1 MILKIFQQ
9 LIRHMPYLNREQI
22 IELIKKKRIYSNKSI
37 AKSQLQPASL
47 DLTISDVCY
56 RIKASFIPNKI
67 RISEI
72 IKDLSLSRINLNK
85 NTLLEK
91 NCIYLCE
98 LNEKL
103 NLPEDIMGKSN
114 PKSTTG
120 RLDIFTRVITENGKE
135 YDFVNYNYKGKL
147 YLEIIPQSFSIILKK
162 NTSLNQIRF
171 FQGTQIENKIKQIN
185 ISVSIK
191 KNQITAYK
199 AKKITS
205 AINLNKIN
213 FYKSNKYWEEIVT
226 KENYFII
233 ERDEF
238 YILRSKESIII
249 KNNQAAELEPF
260 KDSFGNFRVHYAG
273 FFDPGFGN
281 NKLGTPAVLELRAY
295 DTPFIIRDGQLVG
308 QLNYYNIEEINKK
321 TYGAKIKSNY
331 FNQNLKLAKQFR

>member
-1 MILKIFQQ
+1 
-9 LIRHMPYLNREQI
+9 MPYLNREQI
-22 IELIKKKRIYSNKSI
+22 LILIKNKQIYSDQKSI
-37 AKSQLQPASL
+37 INQIQPASL
-47 DLTISDVCY
+47 DLTLSNKCY
-56 RIKASFIPNKI
+56 RIKASFIPNNTKI
-67 RISEI
+67 SKVIKELSLTEI
-72 IKDLSLSRINLNK
+72 DLSKK
-85 NTLLEK
+85 NLLEK

-98 LNEKL
+98 LNERLKL
-103 NLPEDIMGKSN
+103 PNDIMGKSN

-147 YLEIIPQSFSIILKK
+147 YLEIIPQSFTIIINK
-162 NTSLNQIRF
+162 NLSLNKFRF
-171 FQGTQIENKIKQIN
+171 FKGSNKNQKINQIN

-191 KNQITAYK
+191 KNQISAYK

-205 AINLNKIN
+205 AIDLNKIN
-213 FYKSNKYWEEIVT
+213 FYKANKYWEEIIP

-233 ERDEF
+233 EKNEF
-238 YILRSKESIII
+238 YILKSKELIKI

-281 NKLGTPAVLELRAY
+281 NKSGTPAVLELRAY

-308 QLNYYNIEEINKK
+308 QLNYYEIDEIKNK
-321 TYGAKIKSNY
+321 TYGIKINSNY
-331 FNQNLKLAKQFR
+331 FNQNLKLAKQFK

>member
-1 MILKIFQQ
+1 MS
-9 LIRHMPYLNREQI
+9 YLNREQI
-22 IELIKKKRIYSNKSI
+22 KTLIKCGQIYSNKSI
-37 AKSQLQPASL
+37 NKNQIQPASL
-47 DLTISDVCY
+47 DLTLSDKCY
-56 RIKASFIPNKI
+56 RIKASFIPNNIKI
-67 RISEI
+67 SNV
-72 IKDLSLSRINLNK
+72 IKELSLSKVNLNI

-103 NLPEDIMGKSN
+103 KLPKDIMGKSN

-135 YDFVNYNYKGKL
+135 YDNIKYNYKGKL
-147 YLEIIPQSFSIILKK
+147 YLEIIPQSFSIIIKR
-162 NTSLNQIRF
+162 NISLNQLRF
-171 FQGTQIENKIKQIN
+171 FKGSNEKNRIKKIN
-185 ISVSIK
+185 ISVAIK
-191 KNQITAYK
+191 KNSISAYK

-205 AINLNKIN
+205 AIDLNKIN
-213 FYKSNKYWEEIVT
+213 FYKSNKYWEKIIP
-226 KENYFII
+226 KNNYFII

-238 YILRSKESIII
+238 YILRSKESIKI

-281 NKLGTPAVLELRAY
+281 NRLGTPAVLELRAY

-308 QLNYYNIEEINKK
+308 QLNYYQIDEIKNQS
-321 TYGAKIKSNY
+321 YGSKINSNY
-331 FNQNLKLAKQFR
+331 FNQNLKLAKQFK

>member
-1 MILKIFQQ
+1 
-9 LIRHMPYLNREQI
+9 MPYLNKKQI
-22 IELIKKKRIYSNKSI
+22 IELIRKKKILSNKKLYNYQI
-37 AKSQLQPASL
+37 QPASL
-47 DLTISDVCY
+47 DLTLSDRCY

-67 RISEI
+67 KISDV
-72 IKDLSLSRINLNK
+72 IKELSLTKVDLNQ

-103 NLPEDIMGKSN
+103 NLPQDIMGKSN

-135 YDFVNYNYKGKL
+135 YDYVNYNYKGKL
-147 YLEIIPQSFSIILKK
+147 YLEIIPQSFSIVIKK

-171 FQGTQIENKIKQIN
+171 FKGKNIKDKIKQIN

-191 KNQITAYK
+191 KNQISAYK

-205 AINLNKIN
+205 AIDLNKIN
-213 FYKSNKYWEEIVT
+213 YYKSEKYWEKIIP
-226 KENYFII
+226 KDNYFII

-238 YILRSKESIII
+238 YILRSKEAVII

-308 QLNYYNIEEINKK
+308 QLNYYKIDEIKK
-321 TYGAKIKSNY
+321 ESYGIKIKSNY
-331 FNQNLKLAKQFR
+331 FNQNLKLAKQFK

>member
-1 MILKIFQQ
+1 
-9 LIRHMPYLNREQI
+9 MPYLNREQI
-22 IELIKKKRIYSNKSI
+22 STLIKKKHIHSKKTIIRNQI
-37 AKSQLQPASL
+37 QPASL
-47 DLTISDVCY
+47 DLTLSDKCY
-56 RIKASFIPNKI
+56 RIKASFIPNNIK
-67 RISEI
+67 ISEVI
-72 IKDLSLSRINLNK
+72 RELSLSKINLSQ

-103 NLPEDIMGKSN
+103 NLPNNIMGKSN

-135 YDFVNYNYKGKL
+135 YDFINYKYRGKL
-147 YLEIIPQSFSIILKK
+147 YLEIIPQSFSIIIKK

-171 FQGTQIENKIKQIN
+171 FQSTNIESKFKQIN

-191 KNQITAYK
+191 KNQVTAYK

-205 AINLNKIN
+205 AIDLNKIN
-213 FYKSNKYWEEIVT
+213 FYKVSKYWEEIIP
-226 KENYFII
+226 EDNYFII

-238 YILRSKESIII
+238 YILRSKESIIV

-281 NKLGTPAVLELRAY
+281 SKSGTPAVLELRAY
-295 DTPFIIRDGQLVG
+295 DTPFIIRDSQLVG
-308 QLNYYNIEEINKK
+308 QLNYYEIDEIKK
-321 TYGAKIKSNY
+321 ETYGLSIKSNY
-331 FNQNLKLAKQFR
+331 SNQNLKLAKQFK

>member
-1 MILKIFQQ
+1 
-9 LIRHMPYLNREQI
+9 MPYLNREKI
-22 IELIKKKRIYSNKSI
+22 KELIIKKKIYSKKSI
-37 AKSQLQPASL
+37 TYNQIQPASL
-47 DLTISDVCY
+47 DLTLSDKCY

-67 RISEI
+67 KISKVINE
-72 IKDLSLSRINLNK
+72 LSLTNINLNQ
-85 NTLLEK
+85 NALLER

-103 NLPEDIMGKSN
+103 RLPRDIMGKSN

-135 YDFVNYNYKGKL
+135 YDFIDYNYQGKL
-147 YLEIIPQSFSIILKK
+147 YLEIIPQSFSIIIKK
-162 NTSLNQIRF
+162 GASLNQIRF
-171 FQGTQIENKIKQIN
+171 FQGSNSELKIKKVN

-191 KNQITAYK
+191 KNSITAYK

-213 FYKSNKYWEEIVT
+213 YYQSDKYWEKIIP
-226 KENYFII
+226 KDNYFII

-238 YILRSKESIII
+238 YILRSKELITI
-249 KNNQAAELEPF
+249 KNDQAAELEPY

-281 NKLGTPAVLELRAY
+281 NIIGTPAVLELRAY

-308 QLNYYNIEEINKK
+308 VLNYYKIDEIKK
-321 TYGAKIKSNY
+321 QSYGVKIKSNY
-331 FNQNLKLAKQFR
+331 FNQNLKLAKQFK

>member
-1 MILKIFQQ
+1 
-9 LIRHMPYLNREQI
+9 MPYLNREQI
-22 IELIKKKRIYSNKSI
+22 LDLITKKYIFSKKKLIRNQI
-37 AKSQLQPASL
+37 QPASL
-47 DLTISDVCY
+47 DLTISDKCY
-56 RIKASFIPNKI
+56 RIKASFIPNNIK
-67 RISEI
+67 ISEV
-72 IKDLSLSRINLNK
+72 IKELSLTKIDLNQ

-103 NLPEDIMGKSN
+103 NLPNNIMGKSN

-135 YDFVNYNYKGKL
+135 YDYVNYKYKGKL
-147 YLEIIPQSFSIILKK
+147 YLEIIPQSFSIIIKK
-162 NTSLNQIRF
+162 DTSLNQIRF
-171 FQGTQIENKIKQIN
+171 FQGSNIEYKIKQIN

-191 KNQITAYK
+191 RNQITAYK

-205 AINLNKIN
+205 AIDLNKIK
-213 FYKSNKYWEEIVT
+213 FYKVNKYWEKIIPD
-226 KENYFII
+226 ENYFII

-238 YILRSKESIII
+238 YILRSKESIIV

-281 NKLGTPAVLELRAY
+281 SKSGTPAVLELRAY

-308 QLNYYNIEEINKK
+308 QLNYYEIDEIKK
-321 TYGAKIKSNY
+321 ESYGVSINSNY
-331 FNQNLKLAKQFR
+331 FNQNLKLAKQFK

>member
-1 MILKIFQQ
+1 
-9 LIRHMPYLNREQI
+9 MPYLNRNQI
-22 IELIKKKRIYSNKSI
+22 ITLIRNKSIYSNRSI
-37 AKSQLQPASL
+37 TNKQIQPASL
-47 DLTISDVCY
+47 DLTLSNVCY
-56 RIKASFIPNKI
+56 RIKASFIPNDIKI
-67 RISEI
+67 SKVINELVLT
-72 IKDLSLSRINLNK
+72 KINLNR

-103 NLPEDIMGKSN
+103 RLPKDIMGKSN

-120 RLDIFTRVITENGKE
+120 RLDIFTRVITEKGTE

-147 YLEIIPQSFSIILKK
+147 YLEIIPQSFSITLKK
-162 NTSLNQIRF
+162 DISLNQIRF
-171 FQGTQIENKIKQIN
+171 FKGSNIENKIKQIN

-205 AINLNKIN
+205 AINLNKSN
-213 FYKSNKYWEEIVT
+213 YYKSDKYWEKIIPND
-226 KENYFII
+226 NYFII
-233 ERDEF
+233 EKDEF
-238 YILRSKESIII
+238 YILRSKESIIV

-281 NKLGTPAVLELRAY
+281 VKLGIPAVLELRAY

-308 QLNYYNIEEINKK
+308 QLNFYEIDEIKK
-321 TYGAKIKSNY
+321 QSYGIKIKSNY
-331 FNQNLKLAKQFR
+331 YNQNLKLAKQFK

>member
-1 MILKIFQQ
+1 
-9 LIRHMPYLNREQI
+9 MPYLNREQI
-22 IELIKKKRIYSNKSI
+22 LDLIRNKHIYSDKSFIKK
-37 AKSQLQPASL
+37 QLQPASL
-47 DLTISDVCY
+47 DLSLSNRCY
-56 RIKASFIPNKI
+56 RIKASFIPNNIKI
-67 RISEI
+67 SKVINELSLTKI
-72 IKDLSLSRINLNK
+72 DLSQ

-103 NLPEDIMGKSN
+103 NLPHDVMGKSN

-135 YDFVNYNYKGKL
+135 YDFINYNYKGKL

-171 FQGTQIENKIKQIN
+171 FQGPNIERKIKQIN
-185 ISVSIK
+185 ISVSIR

-205 AINLNKIN
+205 AIDLNKIN
-213 FYKSNKYWEEIVT
+213 FYKSNKYWEEITPVDSF
-226 KENYFII
+226 FII
-233 ERDEF
+233 EKDEF
-238 YILRSKESIII
+238 YILRSKEAIIV

-273 FFDPGFGN
+273 VFDPGFGN

-308 QLNYYNIEEINKK
+308 QLNYYEIDEIKK
-321 TYGAKIKSNY
+321 NSYGINIKSNY
-331 FNQNLKLAKQFR
+331 FDQDLKLAKQFK

>member
-1 MILKIFQQ
+1 
-9 LIRHMPYLNREQI
+9 MPYLNRDQI
-22 IELIKKKRIYSNKSI
+22 ITLIKNKNIYSNRSI
-37 AKSQLQPASL
+37 TNKQLQPASL
-47 DLTISDVCY
+47 DLTLSNVCY
-56 RIKASFIPNKI
+56 RIKASFIPNDIKI
-67 RISEI
+67 SKV
-72 IKDLSLSRINLNK
+72 IKELALTKIYLNR

-103 NLPEDIMGKSN
+103 RLPIDIMGKSN

-120 RLDIFTRVITENGKE
+120 RLDIFTRVITENGTE
-135 YDFVNYNYKGKL
+135 YDFVNYKYKGKL

-162 NTSLNQIRF
+162 DTSLNQIRF
-171 FQGTQIENKIKQIN
+171 FKGSNIENKIKQIN

-191 KNQITAYK
+191 KKQITAYK

-213 FYKSNKYWEEIVT
+213 FYNSDKYWEKIIP
-226 KENYFII
+226 KDNYFII
-233 ERDEF
+233 EKDEF
-238 YILRSKESIII
+238 YILRSKESIIV

-281 NKLGTPAVLELRAY
+281 IKLGIPAVLELRAY

-308 QLNYYNIEEINKK
+308 QLNFYEIDEINKLS
-321 TYGAKIKSNY
+321 YGIKIKSNY
-331 FNQNLKLAKQFR
+331 YNQGLKLAKQFK

>member
-1 MILKIFQQ
+1 
-9 LIRHMPYLNREQI
+9 MPYLNRDQI
-22 IELIKKKRIYSNKSI
+22 LALIVKRRIYSNNSSFNNQI
-37 AKSQLQPASL
+37 QPASL
-47 DLTISDVCY
+47 DLTLSDKCY
-56 RIKASFIPNKI
+56 RIKASFIPNNIKI
-67 RISEI
+67 SKV
-72 IKDLSLSRINLNK
+72 IKELSLTKIDLNK

-103 NLPEDIMGKSN
+103 SLPHDIMGKSN

-135 YDFVNYNYKGKL
+135 YDYVNYNYKGKL

-162 NTSLNQIRF
+162 NLSLNQIRF
-171 FQGTQIENKIKQIN
+171 FQDSKTKGKIKQIN

-191 KNQITAYK
+191 KNKITAYK

-205 AINLNKIN
+205 AIDLNKIN
-213 FYKSNKYWEEIVT
+213 FYKSEKYWEKIIPRD
-226 KENYFII
+226 NYFII

-238 YILRSKESIII
+238 YILRSKEAIII

-281 NKLGTPAVLELRAY
+281 NKKGTPAVLELRAY

-308 QLNYYNIEEINKK
+308 RLNYYEIDEIKK
-321 TYGAKIKSNY
+321 KIYGIKIKSNY
-331 FNQNLKLAKQFR
+331 HNQNLKLAKQFK

>member
-1 MILKIFQQ
+1 
-9 LIRHMPYLNREQI
+9 MPYLNREQI
-22 IELIKKKRIYSNKSI
+22 LTLIKKNQIYSKRSFTNNQI
-37 AKSQLQPASL
+37 QPASL
-47 DLTISDVCY
+47 DLTLSENCY
-56 RIKASFIPNKI
+56 RIKASFIPNNIKI
-67 RISEI
+67 SKV
-72 IKDLSLSRINLNK
+72 IKELSLTYLDLNK

-103 NLPEDIMGKSN
+103 NLPNNIMGKSN

-135 YDFVNYNYKGKL
+135 YDFIDYSYKGKL

-171 FQGTQIENKIKQIN
+171 FHGSNIDEKIKQIN

-191 KNQITAYK
+191 KNQVTAYK

-205 AINLNKIN
+205 AIDLNKIC
-213 FYKSNKYWEEIVT
+213 FYTPDKYWEKIIP
-226 KENYFII
+226 KDNYFII

-238 YILRSKESIII
+238 YILRSKEAICI

-281 NKLGTPAVLELRAY
+281 YKSGTPAVLELRAY

-308 QLNYYNIEEINKK
+308 QLNYYNIDEIKK
-321 TYGAKIKSNY
+321 KSYGFKIKSNY
-331 FNQNLKLAKQFR
+331 HNQNLKLAKQFK

>member
-1 MILKIFQQ
+1 
-9 LIRHMPYLNREQI
+9 MPYLNREQI
-22 IELIKKKRIYSNKSI
+22 KTLIKSGQIYSNKSI
-37 AKSQLQPASL
+37 NKNQIQPASL
-47 DLTISDVCY
+47 DLTLSDKCY
-56 RIKASFIPNKI
+56 RIKASFIPNNIKI
-67 RISEI
+67 SNV
-72 IKDLSLSRINLNK
+72 IKELSLSRVNLNI

-103 NLPEDIMGKSN
+103 KLPKDIMGKSN

-135 YDFVNYNYKGKL
+135 YDNIKYNYKGKL
-147 YLEIIPQSFSIILKK
+147 YLEIIPQSFSIIVKR
-162 NTSLNQIRF
+162 NISLNQLRF
-171 FQGTQIENKIKQIN
+171 FKGSNEKNRIKKIN

-191 KNQITAYK
+191 KNSISAYK

-205 AINLNKIN
+205 AIDLNKIN
-213 FYKSNKYWEEIVT
+213 FYKSNKYWEKIIP
-226 KENYFII
+226 KDNYFII

-238 YILRSKESIII
+238 YILRSKESIKI

-260 KDSFGNFRVHYAG
+260 NDSFGNFRVHYAG

-281 NKLGTPAVLELRAY
+281 NRLGTPAVLELRAY

-308 QLNYYNIEEINKK
+308 QLNYYQIDEIKNQS
-321 TYGAKIKSNY
+321 YGSKINSNY
-331 FNQNLKLAKQFR
+331 FNQNLKLAKQFK

>member
-1 MILKIFQQ
+1 
-9 LIRHMPYLNREQI
+9 MPYLNREQI
-22 IELIKKKRIYSNKSI
+22 LKLIDQRKIYSNKTLI
-37 AKSQLQPASL
+37 NTQIQPASL
-47 DLTISDVCY
+47 DLTLSNKCY
-56 RIKASFIPNKI
+56 RIKASFIPNNIKI
-67 RISEI
+67 SKV
-72 IKDLSLSRINLNK
+72 IKELSLTKIDLNQ

-103 NLPEDIMGKSN
+103 SLSNNIMGKSN

-135 YDFVNYNYKGKL
+135 YDHIDYNYKGKL

-171 FQGTQIENKIKQIN
+171 FQGSNIENKIKQIN

-191 KNQITAYK
+191 KNQVTAYK
-199 AKKITS
+199 AEKITS

-213 FYKSNKYWEEIVT
+213 FYKSDKYWEKIIP
-226 KENYFII
+226 KDNYFII

-238 YILRSKESIII
+238 YILRSKESIKI

-273 FFDPGFGN
+273 FFDPGFGD
-281 NKLGTPAVLELRAY
+281 NKSGTPAVLELRAY

-308 QLNYYNIEEINKK
+308 QLNYYKIDQIKK
-321 TYGAKIKSNY
+321 ASYGIKIKSNY
-331 FNQNLKLAKQFR
+331 FNQNLKLAKQFK